1 MDSAALRENF
11 AIDFRDSALYPPYV
25 ISVTGLS
32 RAEKWGRWS
41 DGKSV
46 SVRFASCLPDGPIEV
61 LLTANAFGPN
71 VESPILVRVGE
82 NAARFRLSA
91 HTADVSVVVPHDS
104 SCQTLL
110 TFDVPNPASPEAL
123 GQSRDP
129 RLLGIGFTQLR
140 VTPAAAHDVQTP
152 R

>member
-11 AIDFRDSALYPPYV
+11 AIDFRDGALYPPYV

-91 HTADVSVVVPHDS
+91 HTADVSIVVPHDS
-104 SCQTLL
+104 SVSGRGSHIARRSSAK
-110 TFDVPNPASPEAL
+110 D
-123 GQSRDP
+123 D
-129 RLLGIGFTQLR
+129 R
-140 VTPAAAHDVQTP
+140 VHLVSWWTHGHC
-152 R
+152 